1 MSFSTR
7 GSAPRL
13 VPERIR
19 GRETGHENR
28 KQAMSEIRAAD
39 PSRLV
44 RHRLLVD
51 RHTRVTRLTH
61 WINFLCVA
69 VLLMSGLQIF
79 NAHPALYWGQA
90 GADADRPAF
99 EIGADDSGDGPPVGF
114 VRIGSS
120 TFTTTGIL
128 GVSRNASGEVVRR
141 GVPRWVTLP
150 SWRDLALGRRWHFF
164 FAWAFVANLL
174 VYLVAGLATRHFWRD
189 LFPSQEQLRPRA
201 LLKDLANHLR
211 LKFPRGEASRGYN
224 PIQKLTYLGVIFVL
238 LPLMILTGLAMS
250 PGMDA
255 IVPWLVDLFGGRQS
269 ARTIHFIAAS
279 LIVLFVFVHVAMVL
293 LAGPVNELRAMITGR
308 FAISGDDDHG

>member
-1 MSFSTR
+1 MGEES
-7 GSAPRL
+7 
-13 VPERIR
+13 
-19 GRETGHENR
+19 RE
-28 KQAMSEIRAAD
+28 QAMREIRAAN
-39 PSRLV
+39 PGLPV
-44 RHRLLVD
+44 RRRLLVE

-61 WINFLCVA
+61 WINLLCGA

-79 NAHPALYWGQA
+79 NAHPALYWGQS
-90 GADADRPAF
+90 GADTDRAVF
-99 EIGADDSGDGPPVGF
+99 EIGADDSENGSPAGF

-120 TFTTTGIL
+120 TFKTTGIL
-128 GVSRNASGEVVRR
+128 GVSRDASGEVVSHAF
-141 GVPRWVTLP
+141 PRWVTLP
-150 SWRDLALGRRWHFF
+150 GWRDLALGRRWHIF

-174 VYLVAGLATRHFWRD
+174 VYLAAGLASGHFWRD
-189 LFPSQEQLRPRA
+189 LLPGREQLRPAA

-224 PIQKLTYLGVIFVL
+224 PLQKLTYLAVVFVL

-269 ARTIHFIAAS
+269 ARTIHFIVAG
-279 LIVLFVFVHVAMVL
+279 LVVLFVFVHVAMVL

-308 FAISGDDDHG
+308 FAIFVEDDHG